1 MSLLSKIFTI
11 LVFIIA
17 VANAAIIVTLFAMR
31 TDFRDK
37 YVKEVNAHY
46 ADIQI
51 LKAEAEA
58 KQITIE
64 NQKATIALKDQMIR
78 DRDNNLGEKDALLR
92 QAEATVADL
101 RLKFERLLSNMEAL
115 SRNLEVMI
123 SRVAELNKENNDL
136 RASLEQTRADMSQI
150 TAQLLQ
156 AQGDLE
162 RSDRALS
169 TAEEELIRIS
179 KEAHTM
185 RERID
190 RLRQQGVPVEILPV
204 PRLNAV
210 VKGVALDVGV
220 VVLSVGK
227 EEGVTPGMKF
237 TVYRGPEYVC
247 TVSVDKVEARWS
259 SAQITTRRMDPRI
272 GDSATNAGS
281 AGALTPAA
289 GNP

>member
-17 VANAAIIVTLFAMR
+17 VANAAIIVALFAMR
-31 TDFRDK
+31 IDFRDK

-46 ADIQI
+46 ADIQV

-58 KQITIE
+58 KQIVIE
-64 NQKATIALKDQMIR
+64 NGRSTIALLEQKIR
-78 DRDNNLGEKDALLR
+78 DRDSDLASKDDLVRAL
-92 QAEATVADL
+92 EATLADL
-101 RLKFERLLSNMEAL
+101 RTKFEKLLNNMEAL

-123 SRVAELNKENNDL
+123 SRVADLNRENQDL
-136 RASLEQTRADMSQI
+136 RQALEQSRADMSQI

-156 AQGDLE
+156 AQGDLQ
-162 RSDRALS
+162 RAEGQL
-169 TAEEELIRIS
+169 TNAEEELIRIAR
-179 KEAHTM
+179 EATNL
-185 RERID
+185 RDRID
-190 RLRQQGVPVEILPV
+190 RLRQQGMKVDVLPV

-281 AGALTPAA
+281 AGALSPAA